1 MLESN
6 VKPAFEHPTYPLP
19 HSSRIF
25 HEEIE
30 RQELCSAPIEVRPH
44 SAEVKENA
52 NDSRTSTI
60 SLLSTASWVSR
71 VVSCLAGGDGLDDDC
86 TDVLPPL
93 WDLLDDLVGGGGG
106 SPLSPRPLFRL
117 KPLKLLGNGGSPC
130 KEDIAIL
137 SCMLRNELQIKNFV
151 Y

>member
-1 MLESN
+1 
-6 VKPAFEHPTYPLP
+6 
-19 HSSRIF
+19 
-25 HEEIE
+25 
-30 RQELCSAPIEVRPH
+30 
-44 SAEVKENA
+44 
-52 NDSRTSTI
+52 
-60 SLLSTASWVSR
+60 

-117 KPLKLLGNGGSPC
+117 KPLRLLGNGGSPC

-137 SCMLRNELQIKNFV
+137 SCMLQNVSQIKNAAFRLFLRCLPIIQQISINQLAG
-151 Y
+151 YGIN